1 MRRHLLLFGWYRP
14 GTGFTR
20 VLEAVLPALAAR
32 WRVTWFGVGWTGD
45 PFDHPLGARVLPTN
59 QRGGDLVGAYAA
71 ARDWET
77 LAPDA
82 VLALNDLWYLVH
94 YTRALGE
101 RVREVPLVG
110 YVPIDGRIDDPR
122 ALAELAGFRELVTYT
137 DAARDDLARALGTVG
152 IDVPVS
158 RVGHGV
164 DLGAFRPL
172 RDPTADDAVATR
184 MQAAQAHFGLDEPAW
199 VVLNAARPDP
209 RKRIDL
215 TLDAFARYA
224 QGRPSS
230 VKLAL
235 HHAIAHGAFVEP
247 LRVQARALGIEERIL
262 WHPATPGPVDDAA
275 LNALYDA
282 CAIGLNTAAGEG
294 FGLVSFEHAA
304 TAAPQLV
311 PAQPALVELWG
322 DAAVL
327 LPARPLRTDW
337 SPLTMLEVD
346 VDATAQALAMLTDD
360 ARLWRDRSLQALART
375 RQKDLSWHD
384 VGIALADRVAAHI
397 G

>member
-1 MRRHLLLFGWYRP
+1 MREHLLLFGWYRP

-32 WRVTWFGVGWTGD
+32 WRVTWFGVGWTGE

-71 ARDWET
+71 ARDWAA

-94 YTRALGE
+94 YMRAFGD
-101 RVREVPLVG
+101 RAREVPVIG
-110 YVPIDGRIDDPR
+110 YVPIDGRITDPR
-122 ALAELAGFRELVTYT
+122 PLAELAGFRELVTYT
-137 DAARDDLARALGTVG
+137 DAACADLTRALAAIEVA
-152 IDVPVS
+152 VPVG

-172 RDPTADDAVATR
+172 RDPLASDAAIAR
-184 MQAAQAHFGLDEPAW
+184 MRAAQAHFGLDAPAW

-215 TLDAFARYA
+215 TLEAFARYA
-224 QGRPSS
+224 QGRPSQ

-235 HHAIAHGAFVEP
+235 HHAIAHADFVEP
-247 LRVQARALGIEERIL
+247 LRAQARALGIEDRIL
-262 WHPATPGPVDDAA
+262 WHPAGAGPVDDAA

-311 PAQPALVELWG
+311 PAQDALIELWG

-327 LPARPLRTDW
+327 LPARSVRTPW

-346 VDATAQALAMLTDD
+346 VDAIARELARLTDD
-360 ARLWRDRSLQALART
+360 PAAWLAASARAHART
-375 RQKDLSWHD
+375 QRPDLDWTR
-384 VGIALADRVAAHI
+384 VGAALADRVAAHMR
-397 G
+397 

>member
-32 WRVTWFGVGWTGD
+32 WRVTWFGVGWTGE

-59 QRGGDLVGAYAA
+59 LRGGDLVGAYAA
-71 ARDWET
+71 ARDWDA

-82 VLALNDLWYLVH
+82 VLALNDLWYLIH
-94 YTRALGE
+94 YPRAFGE

-122 ALAELAGFRELVTYT
+122 PLAELAGFRELVTYT
-137 DAARDDLARALGTVG
+137 HAARDDLARALAAIA

-164 DLGAFRPL
+164 DLRAFRPL
-172 RDPTADDAVATR
+172 RDPLATDAAAAR
-184 MQAAQAHFGLDEPAW
+184 MRAAQDHFGLAEPAW

-215 TLDAFARYA
+215 TLEAFARYA
-224 QGRPSS
+224 QGRPGH

-235 HHAIAHGAFVEP
+235 HHAIAHDAFVEP
-247 LRVQARALGIEERIL
+247 LRAQARALAIEDRIL
-262 WHPATPGPVDDAA
+262 WHPAGAGPVDDAA

-311 PAQPALVELWG
+311 PAQDALVELWG
-322 DAAVL
+322 DAAAL
-327 LPARPLRTDW
+327 IPARPVRTSW

-346 VDATAQALAMLTDD
+346 VDATARELARLTD
-360 ARLWRDRSLQALART
+360 APAAWRAASASARDRTQRPDLDWT
-375 RQKDLSWHD
+375 R
-384 VGIALADRVAAHI
+384 VGAALADRVAAHLR
-397 G
+397 